1 MLYCCG
7 QKGHARQILSTG
19 RRSMHHPLLSG
30 RRLGFCL
37 LLFTAPFAAQADTIT
52 LAPTEDTYVAEL
64 YPSTPRYE
72 DAGRV
77 TIMQFMSPRADSYF
91 KFDLSSIPSSQTI
104 VGATLWLYQTTD
116 GNAPY
121 GPQGTSLYRMDGNN
135 WSQTTLAW
143 GNQPSFTT
151 SLFGTSNDGGLHTGW
166 SSWTWSATAADRRW
180 TRRRPTLS
188 SRCSWRR
195 VLPPIRRTFGWART
209 IQAIPTCWPLM
220 AAGRPRTWRSRRE
233 QLHRRFR
240 SRATWRW

>member
-1 MLYCCG
+1 
-7 QKGHARQILSTG
+7 
-19 RRSMHHPLLSG
+19 MHHPLLSG

-166 SSWTWSATAADRRW
+166 SSWTWSATAAD
-180 TRRRPTLS
+180 PTLDTTPADPILSLFLAEGS
-188 SRCSWRR
+188 SADQTHVWLGSNYTSYSD
-195 VLPPIRRTFGWART
+195 VLATYGSGKAPYLEITTRTAPSPIPEPGNLA
-209 IQAIPTCWPLM
+209 LV
-220 AAGRPRTWRSRRE
+220 AAGLGALILAVRR
-233 QLHRRFR
+233 QK
-240 SRATWRW
+240 S